1 MGIDINLFRTE
12 KDNDPEKIKE
22 IQKKRFKSEED
33 VKRVDEI
40 VKIDKEWRQTD
51 FKVNQLNKEI
61 NSIQKEIGLK
71 MKNKENADELIGQKN
86 ELKNE

>member
-12 KDNDPEKIKE
+12 KDNDPEKIKD

-40 VKIDKEWRQTD
+40 VLIDKEWR
-51 FKVNQLNKEI
+51 
-61 NSIQKEIGLK
+61 
-71 MKNKENADELIGQKN
+71 
-86 ELKNE
+86 